1 MLLDESADRPS
12 IEPAIAL
19 RPRRPHSG
27 TLAAVQHPELKSRH
41 VRGATHDATECVDL
55 ADDRAFRDAA
65 DSWIARHLPDALER
79 TRYES
84 DARAQTSGG
93 NRCFSACVPGTNDDD
108 VELFFQRS

>member
-41 VRGATHDATECVDL
+41 IRGATHDATECVDL
-55 ADDRAFRDAA
+55 AESASKSLQVGFT
-65 DSWIARHLPDALER
+65 HGLPHVVLVAIGLSR
-79 TRYES
+79 R
-84 DARAQTSGG
+84 R
-93 NRCFSACVPGTNDDD
+93 R
-108 VELFFQRS
+108 